1 MIVIL
6 HPRSCSVTAEMAAD
20 DLASAFAGHIKVQRI
35 DAEAAGAWPSPE
47 TSWND
52 LLLVIF
58 DASGYPDAGNRF
70 IDNFQRERG
79 GDDAMLLPVAVD
91 PTSSKPPPPADR
103 LKALMYDA
111 TASGVR
117 GRLANRVGGMLGLRV
132 QGRHTKIF
140 VSYRGIDGKEIAM
153 QINNHLLSLG
163 LNTFL
168 DEAKEFDGEPTILP
182 GEPVQGEIDQALETA
197 SLVLLVDTPRAPES
211 PWIRHEID
219 TADALLVP
227 ILPVCF
233 RDKNDSKKGP
243 RFASLL
249 ALRRW
254 VLFQTPAIG
263 PSPLTAEQLSEI
275 TEEMEAYL
283 CEIFR
288 RKCRVPY
295 LVEKEFISRG
305 FAWKVLDQKLLMFGS
320 SRSGGRV
327 TTRVLSHCSI
337 FDQIYGPAIRRFQ
350 EYLNNSGHANHSL
363 FIYDGELLPEP
374 ELQHL
379 AKDCPEFVV
388 ILHHQELAA
397 LIDSHFSLLGVA

>member
-6 HPRSCSVTAEMAAD
+6 HPRTCTAIAERVAD
-20 DLASAFAGHIKVQRI
+20 DLVSAFTGHIEVQRVE
-35 DAEAAGAWPSPE
+35 AETAGAWPSAE
-47 TSWND
+47 RTWDD

-58 DASGYPDAGNRF
+58 DASPYADVGSRF
-70 IDNFQRERG
+70 IRTFQTDRG
-79 GDDAMLLPVAVD
+79 EDAMLLPVAAVAA
-91 PTSSKPPPPADR
+91 SSKPPAPADAV
-103 LKALMYDA
+103 KALVFDA
-111 TASGVR
+111 TASGVQ

-132 QGRHTKIF
+132 QGRNTKIF
-140 VSYRGIDGKEIAM
+140 VSYRGIDGKEIAV
-153 QINNHLLSLG
+153 QINSHLSSLG
-163 LNTFL
+163 LRTFL

-182 GEPVQGEIDQALETA
+182 GEAVQKEIDHALETA
-197 SLVLLVDTPRAPES
+197 SLVLLIDTARAPES

-219 TADALLVP
+219 TADGLLVP

-233 RDKNDSKKGP
+233 RDKGDSKKAH
-243 RFASLL
+243 RFTSLI

-254 VLFQTPAIG
+254 VLFHTPPAG
-263 PSPLTAEQLSEI
+263 PSPLTANQLSEI
-275 TEEMEAYL
+275 TEEMEGYL

-288 RKCRVPY
+288 RKCRVPF
-295 LVEKEFISRG
+295 LVEKEFVARG

-320 SRSGGRV
+320 SRTGGRV
-327 TTRVLSHCSI
+327 TTKVLSHCSI

-397 LIDSHFSLLGVA
+397 LIDSHFTMLGAA

>member
-6 HPRSCSVTAEMAAD
+6 HPRNCTATAERAAA
-20 DLASAFAGHIKVQRI
+20 DLASAFAGHIEVQRVE
-35 DAEAAGAWPSPE
+35 AEAAGAWPSAE
-47 TSWND
+47 KGWDD
-52 LLLVIF
+52 LLIVIF
-58 DASGYPDAGNRF
+58 DAFPYPDAGSRF
-70 IDNFQRERG
+70 IGTFQKERG
-79 GDDAMLLPVAVD
+79 EDAMLLPVAVD
-91 PTSSKPPPPADR
+91 PASSRPPTPADGV
-103 LKALMYDA
+103 KALAFDA
-111 TASGVR
+111 TASGVQ
-117 GRLANRVGGMLGLRV
+117 GRLANRVGGILGLRV

-140 VSYRGIDGKEIAM
+140 VSYRGIDGKEIAV

-163 LNTFL
+163 LRTFL

-182 GEPVQGEIDQALETA
+182 GEAVQKEIDQALETA
-197 SLVLLVDTPRAPES
+197 NLVLLIDTPRAPES

-219 TADALLVP
+219 TADGLLVP

-233 RDKNDSKKGP
+233 RDKSDSKKAP

-249 ALRRW
+249 ALRRC
-254 VLFQTPAIG
+254 VLFQTPAAES
-263 PSPLTAEQLSEI
+263 SPLTADQLSEI
-275 TEEMEAYL
+275 TEEMETYL
-283 CEIFR
+283 CDIFR
-288 RKCRVPY
+288 RKCRVPF
-295 LVEKEFISRG
+295 LVEKEFVSHG

-397 LIDSHFSLLGVA
+397 LIDSHFTMLGAA